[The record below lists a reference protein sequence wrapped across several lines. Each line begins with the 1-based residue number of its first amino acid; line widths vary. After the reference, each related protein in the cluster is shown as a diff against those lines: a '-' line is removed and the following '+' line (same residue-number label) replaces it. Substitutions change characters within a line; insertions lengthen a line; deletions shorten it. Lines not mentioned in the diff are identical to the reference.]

1 MFEER
6 INKMNANDNSSPN
19 HSPSFKQKRKS
30 ESKKGV
36 SSKNNKKHNTNES
49 SSPQTNG
56 LFDKCLRWISCRQ
69 KKNNDDELG

>member
-6 INKMNANDNSSPN
+6 INKMNVNDNSSPN

-30 ESKKGV
+30 DSKKGG
-36 SSKNNKKHNTNES
+36 STKTQKKHNSNDTS
-49 SSPQTNG
+49 SLQTNG

-69 KKNNDDELG
+69 KKNNDDEQG